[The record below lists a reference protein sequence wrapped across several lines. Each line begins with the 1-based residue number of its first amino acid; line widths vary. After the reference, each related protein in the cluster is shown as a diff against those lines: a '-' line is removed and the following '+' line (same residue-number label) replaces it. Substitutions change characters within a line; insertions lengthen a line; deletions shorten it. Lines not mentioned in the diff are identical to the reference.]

1 MDHGKIAYLPKMKV
15 INQLKI
21 KKVIGL
27 SLNKGQTLWLIE
39 VLEKGLLG
47 IIR

>member
-1 MDHGKIAYLPKMKV
+1 MDHGKVAYLPKMKV
-15 INQLKI
+15 INQEI